1 MGSDSPR
8 SREEARDRLIRCGG
22 TLTTAS
28 PSASRS
34 RSSREVTARQYST
47 PQTRSVPNLLRAHC
61 TPSPCAALVVAM
73 VFWPSL
79 PPVLLTATRVWVFL
93 WASTPIT
100 TSIADYSKED
110 RPAGLF
116 GRTARL
122 ASFLRAR
129 AVVVVSPGVG
139 NVHASQP
146 EGGMSWIG

>member
-110 RPAGLF
+110 WPEERRGSGALQGLLLF
-116 GRTARL
+116 CGHEPRSSSHPVL
-122 ASFLRAR
+122 ATSMQANPKAACL
-129 AVVVVSPGVG
+129 
-139 NVHASQP
+139 
-146 EGGMSWIG
+146 